1 MHIQIIISIRLY
13 RAQCL
18 HGMRYPYLLLL
29 LNFVRLSLMSGC
41 IFKLA
46 QLLLF
51 YVPVHV
57 LLHEPFIEKKQKKT
71 NKKKKGYRAVGLARS
86 EIIVQLALA
95 VPSFYPQLL
104 LLNVIVSL
112 LTMWIKLIL
121 SPK

>member
-29 LNFVRLSLMSGC
+29 LNFVRLSLMS
-41 IFKLA
+41 
-46 QLLLF
+46 
-51 YVPVHV
+51 
-57 LLHEPFIEKKQKKT
+57 
-71 NKKKKGYRAVGLARS
+71 NAVGLARS